1 MSLRHRAAIA
11 LAALLVLAGCATGNG
26 GAVPAQPDAPEADA
40 RPRAPQLRVEIEAPD
55 DIKALL
61 GKHLNLIRLG
71 QLAHEDVDEAEW
83 SRLIDSTPAQVREL
97 LQTEGY
103 FAPQVTLTR
112 TLASP
117 DAPDSVAGT
126 VHLGVQPGP
135 RTRVGRV
142 TLEAEGAL
150 AEGAAAG
157 DAHATAALAALRQKW
172 ALPSGSEF
180 RNATWSDAKAAAL
193 ADLRARGYA
202 AAAWAGT
209 GAEVDPETHLVRI
222 FVVVDSGPLFR
233 WGRLNIEGL
242 VEQDAQTVSN
252 LVAARRGA
260 PVTEPL
266 LLDFQERLQ
275 KSGLFES
282 VTVLLDPD
290 PRQAAEATI
299 LARLREAPL
308 QTYVFGVGIS
318 PNTGPRASVE
328 HRYRR
333 VFGWAA
339 SARNKVEWGEKRQAW
354 DGEIAAHPNEGLYSN
369 LVGGAVEN
377 LISDTDTVLSQRV
390 RVGRRQ
396 DRKTLER
403 LFYAEL
409 ERSLRTITATN
420 ERDEARALS
429 FNFNGGWRHLD
440 NLVSPTRGV
449 TLAGELGVGRSDGTN
464 ATAGYF
470 TRAWGR
476 LTGYQPLGGQWYSQA
491 RLELGHV
498 DLRPGMVVPE
508 SKRWRAGGD
517 GSVRGYAY
525 RSLGPIVGGA
535 VDSGTSIL
543 TTSVEVAH
551 PVSASMPSL
560 WGAVFVDAGQ
570 AANDFSELKPAVG
583 MGAGVRWRSPV
594 GPLSVDYAW
603 GRETRKWMLHFGVG
617 ISF

>member
-1 MSLRHRAAIA
+1 
-11 LAALLVLAGCATGNG
+11 V
-26 GAVPAQPDAPEADA
+26 D
-40 RPRAPQLRVEIEAPD
+40 IEAPD
-55 DIKALL
+55 DLKSLL
-61 GKHLNLIRLG
+61 GKHLNLVRLG
-71 QLAHEDVDEAEW
+71 QMAHDDVDEAEW

-103 FAPQVTLTR
+103 FAPRVKLTR
-112 TLASP
+112 TAASP
-117 DAPDSVAGT
+117 DTPDSVAGT
-126 VHLGVQPGP
+126 VHVSVQPGP
-135 RTRVGRV
+135 RARVGRV
-142 TLEAEGAL
+142 TIEAEGAL
-150 AEGAAAG
+150 RQDAAAG
-157 DAHATAALAALRQKW
+157 DAHASAALAALRQKW
-172 ALPSGSEF
+172 ALPGGSEF
-180 RNATWSDAKAAAL
+180 RNAAWSDAKAAAL
-193 ADLRARGYA
+193 ANLRAQGYA
-202 AAAWAGT
+202 AATWAGT
-209 GAEVDPETHLVRI
+209 GAEVDPDSHEVRI

-242 VEQDAQTVSN
+242 ATQDAETVRN

-275 KSGLFES
+275 KSGLFEN

-299 LARLREAPL
+299 LARLGEAPL

-354 DGEIAAHPNEGLYSN
+354 DGEIASHPNEGLYSN
-369 LVGGAVEN
+369 LIGGAVEN
-377 LISDTDTVLSQRV
+377 LVSDTDTVLSQRV
-390 RVGRRQ
+390 RLGRSQ

-403 LFYAEL
+403 LFYVEV
-409 ERSLRTITATN
+409 ERSLRTATVSG
-420 ERDEARALS
+420 ERDQARAVS
-429 FNFNGGWRHLD
+429 FNFNGSWRHLD
-440 NLVSPTRGV
+440 NLVSPTQGV
-449 TLAGELGVGRSDGTN
+449 TLTGELGVGRSDGTN

-470 TRAWGR
+470 MRAWGR
-476 LTGYQPLGGQWYSQA
+476 LTGYLPLGGQWYSQA

-498 DLRPGMVVPE
+498 ALRPGMVVPE

-517 GSVRGYAY
+517 DSVRGYAY
-525 RSLGPIVGGA
+525 RSLGPIVDGA
-535 VDSGTSIL
+535 VDSGTSVM
-543 TTSVEVAH
+543 TTSVEVAR
-551 PVSASMPSL
+551 PILASMPSL
-560 WGAVFVDAGQ
+560 WGAVFLDAGQ
-570 AANDFSELKPAVG
+570 AANDFSELKPVLG

-594 GPLSVDYAW
+594 GPLSLDYAW

-617 ISF
+617 ITF